1 MNTQKDEHE
10 LLGFADN
17 VFIWASS
24 QLDKPMFGLWYHV
37 MKHIKNIF
45 LLIRSFRETNI
56 NLLIVVLEE
65 MFSLFFGLH
74 HVSYNRWVSVF
85 IKDLKDQ
92 PLKLPSLYEKFK
104 KGFCVVNT
112 RRNANNTK
120 ILMGNAHEHNS
131 KNIKSKSCYMDLV
144 HKISD
149 RYLQKLVVCWPEV
162 HSSLIT
168 VESSPMALGHK
179 ENSPAFNSK
188 FINHCNKFHQK
199 VVTNSSLSF
208 KFCKLNCTFILFDVT
223 AEDVSVVSKVKTDQF
238 NNFIKSRFIYGKK
251 SLESRIQQKPNWSFI
266 MTVIV

>member
-1 MNTQKDEHE
+1 MNTLKNEHE
-10 LLGFADN
+10 PSGFVDT

-24 QLDKPMFGLWYHV
+24 QLYKPMFGLWYHV

-85 IKDLKDQ
+85 MKDLKDQ

-112 RRNANNTK
+112 RGKANNSK
-120 ILMGNAHEHNS
+120 ILMGNAHEHNK
-131 KNIKSKSCYMDLV
+131 KNIKSKFCCMDLV
-144 HKISD
+144 QKIND
-149 RYLQKLVVCWPEV
+149 WYLQKLVVCWPEV
-162 HSSLIT
+162 HNSLT
-168 VESSPMALGHK
+168 NVESSPMALGHK

-188 FINHCNKFHQK
+188 FINQCNKFHQK
-199 VVTNSSLSF
+199 IVTNSSHSF
-208 KFCKLNCTFILFDVT
+208 EFCKLNSTFILFDVT
-223 AEDVSVVSKVKTDQF
+223 AEDVSVVSKVKTNQF
-238 NNFIKSRFIYGKK
+238 NNFIKSRFIYGKN
-251 SLESRIQQKPNWSFI
+251 SLESKFSKNPTEAS
-266 MTVIV
+266 